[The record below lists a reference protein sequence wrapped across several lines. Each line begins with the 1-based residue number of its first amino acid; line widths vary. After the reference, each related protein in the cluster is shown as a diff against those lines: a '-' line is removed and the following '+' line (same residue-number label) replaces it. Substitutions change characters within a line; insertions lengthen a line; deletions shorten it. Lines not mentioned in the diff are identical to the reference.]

1 MRNSSQGKD
10 ENIREMQERYEDII
24 KRKDNEISD
33 LEQQLE
39 ISKTK
44 VILLFKPRFNP
55 NSRPKTSNK
64 ISKQNEMKK
73 SR

>member
-44 VILLFKPRFNP
+44 VILLFKPRLTQTLDQKRLIRSLN
-55 NSRPKTSNK
+55 RTK
-64 ISKQNEMKK
+64 
-73 SR
+73 